1 MPLTRFIV
9 AVLAVFAVVGCI
21 STTPSASPT
30 SPPAP
35 ASAAQTAA
43 LPTPATTGLGSPTA
57 TSTATATASQNTAPP
72 SVGPTS
78 TPSAT
83 PSQTP
88 STTPTAT
95 SGSSGQSNGLIVN
108 WKTVDNPGLG
118 VVYGFDG
125 LASAGGT
132 MVAIGEAG
140 QDLTTG
146 VWSSTDGR
154 TWSAADFP
162 DAAASS
168 VGLSAVAAAG
178 PGFVIVGQDF
188 TTSAG
193 LVYLSADGH
202 SWTRIDSDV
211 LAGESLTWVG
221 GINGA
226 VVAFSDDNH
235 AFTSTDGQTWQAASD
250 PSAADVANGLM
261 VLKGDGTALW
271 AVRNNTDQSKAGQL
285 EVWRST
291 DAATWSQVASLD
303 GSAGAMQAWVASGP
317 AGVVV
322 IANTYR
328 HNTPGWPTWS
338 SVDGTNW
345 QAASHDPSNITDV
358 ISTAAGFV
366 AVGHYNTVGG
376 CAIDETND
384 VGVTWSSIDGI
395 QWRQMPEKGW
405 KAREI
410 QVLAQNGTDLVGLGV
425 DFKVYF
431 DNGDSGIQWVFPLP
445 IPAEDQAPPPSPTP
459 APTPLQG
466 C

>member
-1 MPLTRFIV
+1 MPLTRSIL
-9 AVLAVFAVVGCI
+9 AVLTSIAVVGCI
-21 STTPSASPT
+21 SATTTPSPT
-30 SPPAP
+30 P
-35 ASAAQTAA
+35 ASASAAPTAA
-43 LPTPATTGLGSPTA
+43 LPPPSTAGQSSPTA
-57 TSTATATASQNTAPP
+57 TATATATASQNTAPP

-83 PSQTP
+83 PSQPP

-95 SGSSGQSNGLIVN
+95 SGSSGQTNGLIVN
-108 WKTVDNPGLG
+108 WQTVDNPGLG
-118 VVYGFDG
+118 LVYGFDG
-125 LASAGGT
+125 VASAGGT

-140 QDLTTG
+140 QDLTNG

-154 TWSAADFP
+154 TWTAADFP
-162 DAAASS
+162 DAATG

-178 PGFVIVGQDF
+178 PGFVIVGQNFD
-188 TTSAG
+188 TSAG

-211 LAGESLTWVG
+211 LAGKSLTWVG

-226 VVAFSDDNH
+226 VVAFSDDSH

-250 PSAADVANGLM
+250 PSAATVAKGLM
-261 VLKGDGTALW
+261 ALKGDGTALW
-271 AVRNNTDQSKAGQL
+271 AVRNNQDQSKSGQL

-291 DAATWSQVASLD
+291 DASTWSQVASLD
-303 GSAGAMQAWVASGP
+303 GSAGATGAWVASGP

-338 SVDGTNW
+338 SLDGTNW
-345 QAASHDPSNITDV
+345 QPASHDPSNITDV

-410 QVLAQNGTDLVGLGV
+410 QVVAQNGTDLIGLGV

-431 DNGDSGIQWVFPLP
+431 NSGDSGIQWVFPLP
-445 IPAEDQAPPPSPTP
+445 ISAEDQAPSPSPTP
-459 APTPLQG
+459 APTPVQG